1 MITFISVVR
10 DFTLYEEFFQKNSF
24 LSKCTFFAFNNNQ
37 DNIGISKRYNQF
49 INSQDA
55 TENTW
60 YVFCHEDFKLNEDLL
75 VKLQDLSKDN
85 IYCPIGAKLNS
96 DGFHLHFRERITL
109 PFRTFYGQI
118 IQKKKNGN
126 SPQLIGRYI
135 QEPIDVDCADCCCL
149 IIHSSLIQKYN
160 LRFDENLT
168 FDLYA
173 EDFCINAK
181 EQHGIITKAI
191 QLDCEH
197 WSGGNVTQRY
207 YNGLKYVNDKYPD
220 AIYSGTCSLIG
231 GGSNTIN
238 KQLHDLLA
246 FLKVCSF
253 LKIDKLVNFIFLILD
268 SVAPLIQRIS
278 KKRT

>member
-1 MITFISVVR
+1 MITFVSVVR
-10 DFTLYEEFFQKNSF
+10 DFTLYEEFFQKNNF
-24 LSKCTFFAFNNNQ
+24 LSKCTFFSFNNNQ

-55 TENTW
+55 TDNTW

-75 VKLQDLSKDN
+75 FKLQDLSKDS
-85 IYCPIGAKLNS
+85 IYCPIGAKFNAA
-96 DGFHLHFRERITL
+96 GFQFYFREKITL
-109 PFRTFYGQI
+109 PSRTFYGQI
-118 IQKKKNGN
+118 IQKEKNGKN
-126 SPQLIGRYI
+126 PELIGRYI
-135 QEPIDVDCADCCCL
+135 QKPKSVDCADCCCL
-149 IIHSSLIQKYN
+149 IVHSSLVQKYN

-173 EDFCINAK
+173 EDFCIQAK
-181 EQHGIITKAI
+181 EKHEIETKAI
-191 QLDCEH
+191 QLKCEH

-207 YNGLKYVNDKYPD
+207 YNSLEYLNNKYPH
-220 AIYSGTCSLIG
+220 AVYSGTCSLIG

-253 LKIDKLVNFIFLILD
+253 LKIDVFISLLFKILD
-268 SVAPLIQRIS
+268 VITPLISRF
-278 KKRT
+278 K